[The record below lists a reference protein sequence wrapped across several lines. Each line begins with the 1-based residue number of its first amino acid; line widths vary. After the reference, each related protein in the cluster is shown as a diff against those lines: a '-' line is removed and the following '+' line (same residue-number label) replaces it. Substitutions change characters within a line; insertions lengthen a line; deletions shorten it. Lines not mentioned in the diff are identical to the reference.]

1 MAGNREIDDLLV
13 QVMDSDGNMKACG
26 RATCKKLLEVLKEVY
41 PDKNFGNLES
51 GFLNSSLIYETFVKE
66 N

>member
-1 MAGNREIDDLLV
+1 MTGNREIDDLLNK
-13 QVMDSDGNMKACG
+13 VMDSDGNMKSCG
-26 RATCKKLLEVLKEVY
+26 RETCKRLLQVLKEEY
-41 PDKNFGNLES
+41 PDKDFGNLES